1 MPETR
6 EPPSGNGAAFREFG
20 KVSGGLWFPARHEE
34 ADVWHDHRVGV
45 IEVGVCGGG
54 LLIELCFRCQC

>member
-45 IEVGVCGGG
+45 IEVGECGGG
-54 LLIELCFRCQC
+54 